1 MRTRVSLLLFG
12 LLLAACEEGPA
23 PGPPAVYPPV
33 APPPS
38 AVESPL
44 ECSPGASSELY
55 VTRIAPL
62 LRQDRPSS
70 CSGCHLQGIDL
81 AGFVRGSACQSMA
94 CLVDRRLVD
103 LEDPANSH
111 VLALIDRGR
120 NKDDDART
128 RRAASAEYAGFYDWI
143 VFSAACHAEVCAP
156 MADPCGDGG
165 GTPDALVAPPLRDAA
180 APDDEPVDA
189 ALADPTG
196 PHCTPPEEKP

>member
-81 AGFVRGSACQSMA
+81 AGSVRPQ
-94 CLVDRRLVD
+94 RQ
-103 LEDPANSH
+103 
-111 VLALIDRGR
+111 
-120 NKDDDART
+120 
-128 RRAASAEYAGFYDWI
+128 
-143 VFSAACHAEVCAP
+143 
-156 MADPCGDGG
+156 
-165 GTPDALVAPPLRDAA
+165 PP
-180 APDDEPVDA
+180 
-189 ALADPTG
+189 
-196 PHCTPPEEKP
+196 